1 MVYAPGLR
9 RGVYSLNEILHLGH
23 CPFDWPFGLHF
34 QAGDRGRPG
43 SGVLRRTAQP
53 PRDIG
58 RDAGIAPP
66 RTADQF
72 LQTEGRFAVSAIGQ
86 HQHPVAMREHHL
98 ARSPSGNL
106 GRSLSGI
113 GLARQSLR
121 LYRIGFQN
129 VDMGQ
134 DLFLFRP
141 FPVSEGSAVG

>member
-1 MVYAPGLR
+1 LVYAAGLR
-9 RGVYSLNEILHLGH
+9 RGVHSLNEILHFGH
-23 CPFDWPFGLHF
+23 CPFDGPLGLHF
-34 QAGDRGRPG
+34 QAGDRGGPDG
-43 SGVLRRTAQP
+43 GVLWRAAQP
-53 PRDIG
+53 PCDIG
-58 RDAGIAPP
+58 PDAGISPP

-72 LQTEGRFAVSAIGQ
+72 LQTEGASQYLPSGQ